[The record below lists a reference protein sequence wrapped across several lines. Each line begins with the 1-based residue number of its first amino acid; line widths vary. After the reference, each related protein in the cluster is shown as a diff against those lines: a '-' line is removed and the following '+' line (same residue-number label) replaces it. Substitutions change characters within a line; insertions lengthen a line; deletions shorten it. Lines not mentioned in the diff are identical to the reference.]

1 MVKASVISRK
11 NKKPVPMSASL
22 SRDPVSHSVASRLR
36 DPVSHSVASRL
47 RDPVSHS
54 VASRSRDPVSHSV
67 ASRSRK
73 LKTKAS
79 THSIRKFTIH
89 QTDKPEVEVRV
100 KDNNYHVYSQDGKYV
115 ISLGVQY
122 RLDDPEDMDEDEQQT
137 NPADKLTGT
146 DATVKNI
153 LKHIPKKDIAVIKSL
168 APYYIIP
175 AVKPT
180 DKNIVGKSGSE
191 NPHIYKRR
199 KFVMSVAPKTGLPPK
214 LDNDADTK
222 RKTRK
227 FSAQFC
233 SRVGA
238 GFMGHFAPVTQN
250 NCVRAWLETEHTPG
264 QPPATTPKELYYISG
279 LLTGLQADSECYGL
293 AGGTHV
299 RLMEDYFVNNTRGYL
314 IGTLYDGASNKVP
327 KHCGLMNKLVG
338 LHHIP
343 SSLLE
348 SLSTDINNYAS
359 LSTMTILETGF
370 TFYEKFGYMAGVLSP
385 TLLKLSHRRN
395 LQGREDTDLILNHMT
410 YCETYSAWLDEIYN
424 RLCLIYTPISTL
436 KKMIAE
442 KQPPDTS
449 IEIFGIS
456 PNVLNRALFKCIT
469 AYKLRQ
475 SINTQPIKNQIGK
488 LSLYDVYQACKVIT
502 DLSSEASIKQVTN
515 GKHSP
520 GTNLFYLLTVHYA
533 VTRALTDI
541 LMKSNN
547 DFQEYENI
555 SECVKFNRVWDT
567 PENNFALQMHRQL
580 PGVKPEYLAE
590 RFTLQP
596 PAGEAVHGRGT
607 KAELAACKLKETIRE
622 KHARILLALKTRRVS
637 SN

>member
-1 MVKASVISRK
+1 MVKSSVISRK

-36 DPVSHSVASRL
+36 DPVSHSVASR
-47 RDPVSHS
+47 
-54 VASRSRDPVSHSV
+54 
-67 ASRSRK
+67 SRK
-73 LKTKAS
+73 LKTKVS
-79 THSIRKFTIH
+79 QNSIRKFVIQ
-89 QTDKPEVEVRV
+89 QTDKPMVEVRV
-100 KDNNYHVYSQDGKYV
+100 KDNNYHVYSQDGKHV

-122 RLDDPEDMDEDEQQT
+122 RTDDLNESDDEQQT
-137 NPADKLTGT
+137 NPADKLTGA

-153 LKHIPKKDIAVIKSL
+153 LKHIPKKDIAVIKSI
-168 APYYIIP
+168 APYYISP

-180 DKNIVGKSGSE
+180 DRDSAGKSSDSKK
-191 NPHIYKRR
+191 PHTYKRR
-199 KFVMSVAPKTGLPPK
+199 VFVMSIAPKSGLPAK
-214 LDNDADTK
+214 MDKDADTK

-233 SRVGA
+233 SRVGS
-238 GFMGHFAPVTQN
+238 GHMGRFAPVTQN

-264 QPPATTPKELYYISG
+264 HKPPVQPKELYYISG
-279 LLTGLQADSECYGL
+279 LLTGLLADSECYGL
-293 AGGTHV
+293 AGGSHV
-299 RLMEDYFVNNTRGYL
+299 RIMEDYFMNNTHGYL

-348 SLSTDINNYAS
+348 SLSIDINNHAS
-359 LSTMTILETGF
+359 LSAMTIMETGF

-395 LQGREDTDLILNHMT
+395 LQGREDTDLTLNHMT

-436 KKMIAE
+436 RARIAE

-475 SINTQPIKNQIGK
+475 SINTQLIKNQIGK
-488 LSLYDVYQACKVIT
+488 MSLYDVYQACKVIT
-502 DLSSEASIKQVTN
+502 DLRSDASIKQVTN

-555 SECVKFNRVWDT
+555 SECVKFTRIWNT
-567 PENNFALQMHRQL
+567 PENNFILQMHRQL
-580 PGVKPEYLAE
+580 PGVKSEYLAE

-596 PAGEAVHGRGT
+596 PAGEKGQVTGT
-607 KAELAACKLKETIRE
+607 KAELAACKLRETIRE

-637 SN
+637 NY

>member
-11 NKKPVPMSASL
+11 KQTPEM
-22 SRDPVSHSVASRLR
+22 VA
-36 DPVSHSVASRL
+36 
-47 RDPVSHS
+47 
-54 VASRSRDPVSHSV
+54 

-79 THSIRKFTIH
+79 AHSIRKFVIQ
-89 QTDKPEVEVRV
+89 QTDKPAVEVRV
-100 KDNNYHVYSQDGKYV
+100 KDNNYHVYSQEGKHV

-122 RLDDPEDMDEDEQQT
+122 RLDDPEDMDEDGPQT
-137 NPADKLTGT
+137 NPADKLKGA

-153 LKHIPKKDIAVIKSL
+153 LKHIPKKDIETIKSL

-199 KFVMSVAPKTGLPPK
+199 TFVMSVAPKTGLPPK

-227 FSAQFC
+227 FSAQLC
-233 SRVGA
+233 SRVGD
-238 GFMGHFAPVTQN
+238 GFMGRFAQGTQKE
-250 NCVRAWLETEHTPG
+250 CVRARLETEHTPG

-279 LLTGLQADSECYGL
+279 LLTGLQADSACYGL

-299 RLMEDYFVNNTRGYL
+299 RLMEDYFVNNTHGYL
-314 IGTLYDGASNKVP
+314 IGTLFDGASNKVP

-338 LHHIP
+338 MQKIP
-343 SSLLE
+343 STLLE

-359 LSTMTILETGF
+359 LSAMTIMETGF

-385 TLLKLSHRRN
+385 ALLKLGSRPA
-395 LQGREDTDLILNHMT
+395 LMGLDDTYLTLNRMT
-410 YCETYSAWLDEIYN
+410 YCETYSAWLDELYN
-424 RLCLIYTPISTL
+424 RLRLLYTPISALRAMIKEITPGGT
-436 KKMIAE
+436 KK
-442 KQPPDTS
+442 
-449 IEIFGIS
+449 EIFGIQPKMLTDTIS
-456 PNVLNRALFKCIT
+456 KCEK

-475 SINTQPIKNQIGK
+475 SINTQPAKTKFGNM
-488 LSLYDVYQACKVIT
+488 SLYDVYQACKVIT
-502 DLSSEASIKQVTN
+502 DLRSDASIKQVTD

-520 GTNLFYLLTVHYA
+520 GTNLFYLLTVHH
-533 VTRALTDI
+533 VINKALTDI
-541 LMKSNN
+541 LMKSG
-547 DFQEYENI
+547 DEFEMHESI
-555 SECVKFNRVWDT
+555 RECVKFTRVWDT

-590 RFTLQP
+590 RFTIKP
-596 PAGEAVHGRGT
+596 PASEKGHGGGT

-622 KHARILLALKTRRVS
+622 KQDLLLLALKTRRV
-637 SN
+637 

>member
-22 SRDPVSHSVASRLR
+22 SRDPM
-36 DPVSHSVASRL
+36 
-47 RDPVSHS
+47 
-54 VASRSRDPVSHSV
+54 SHSV

-73 LKTKAS
+73 LKTKAAAQ
-79 THSIRKFTIH
+79 SIRKFTIH

-100 KDNNYHVYSQDGKYV
+100 NNNNYHVYSQDGKYV

-137 NPADKLTGT
+137 NPADKLTGA

-153 LKHIPKKDIAVIKSL
+153 IKHIPKKDIAVIKSL
-168 APYYIIP
+168 APNYINPFI
-175 AVKPT
+175 KPT
-180 DKNIVGKSGSE
+180 DRDSAGKSSSE
-191 NPHIYKRR
+191 KPHIYKRQY
-199 KFVMSVAPKTGLPPK
+199 FVMSIAPKSGLPPK

-233 SRVGA
+233 SRIGA
-238 GFMGHFAPVTQN
+238 GFMGHFAPVTQKD
-250 NCVRAWLETEHTPG
+250 CVRAWLETEHTPG
-264 QPPATTPKELYYISG
+264 HQPASTIPKELYYISG

-293 AGGTHV
+293 AGGSHV
-299 RLMEDYFVNNTRGYL
+299 RIMEDYFVNNTRGYL

-359 LSTMTILETGF
+359 LSAMTILETGF

-385 TLLKLSHRRN
+385 TLLTLSHLRN
-395 LQGREDTDLILNHMT
+395 LQGREDTDLTLNHMT

-424 RLCLIYTPISTL
+424 RLRLLYTPISTL
-436 KKMIAE
+436 RAMIKE
-442 KQPPDTS
+442 KQPRDTS
-449 IEIFGIS
+449 IEIFGI
-456 PNVLNRALFKCIT
+456 PPKMLTGTIFTCEK

-475 SINTQPIKNQIGK
+475 SINTQPTKTKFGNM
-488 LSLYDVYQACKVIT
+488 SLYDVYQACKVIT
-502 DLSSEASIKQVTN
+502 DLRSDASIKQVTD

-520 GTNLFYLLTVHYA
+520 GTNLFYLLTAHHAINRV
-533 VTRALTDI
+533 LGEI
-541 LMKSNN
+541 LMKSG
-547 DFQEYENI
+547 DEFTMHENI
-555 SECVKFNRVWDT
+555 RECVKFNRVWDT

-580 PGVKPEYLAE
+580 PGVKSEYLAE
-590 RFTLQP
+590 RFTLHP
-596 PAGEAVHGRGT
+596 PAGEKPRDGSA
-607 KAELAACKLKETIRE
+607 KAELAACKLRETIRE
-622 KHARILLALKTRRVS
+622 KQDRLLLALKTRRV
-637 SN
+637 

>member
-1 MVKASVISRK
+1 
-11 NKKPVPMSASL
+11 MSAS
-22 SRDPVSHSVASRLR
+22 RL
-36 DPVSHSVASRL
+36 
-47 RDPVSHS
+47 
-54 VASRSRDPVSHSV
+54 RDPVSHSV

-73 LKTKAS
+73 LKTKTAALS
-79 THSIRKFTIH
+79 VRKFTIH

-122 RLDDPEDMDEDEQQT
+122 RLDDPEDMDEDGPQT
-137 NPADKLTGT
+137 NPADKLTSA

-153 LKHIPKKDIAVIKSL
+153 LKHIPKKDIAVIKSI
-168 APYYIIP
+168 APSFINPFI
-175 AVKPT
+175 KPT
-180 DKNIVGKSGSE
+180 DRDSAGKSSDSE
-191 NPHIYKRR
+191 KPHIYKRR
-199 KFVMSVAPKTGLPPK
+199 IFVMSVAPKSGLPPK

-233 SRVGA
+233 SRIGS
-238 GFMGHFAPVTQN
+238 GHMGRFAPVTQN

-264 QPPATTPKELYYISG
+264 HQTASTIPKELYYISG

-293 AGGTHV
+293 AGGSHV
-299 RLMEDYFVNNTRGYL
+299 RIMEDYFMNNTRGYL
-314 IGTLYDGASNKVP
+314 IGTLYDAASNKVP

-348 SLSTDINNYAS
+348 SLSTDIFNYAS
-359 LSTMTILETGF
+359 LSAMTILETGF

-385 TLLKLSHRRN
+385 ALLKLGSRPN
-395 LQGREDTDLILNHMT
+395 LQGREDTDLTLNHMT

-424 RLCLIYTPISTL
+424 RLRLLYTPISTL
-436 KKMIAE
+436 RSMIKE
-442 KQPPDTS
+442 KQPRDTS
-449 IEIFGIS
+449 IEIFGI
-456 PNVLNRALFKCIT
+456 PPKMLNNTISNCEK

-475 SINTQPIKNQIGK
+475 SINTQPAKTQIGNM
-488 LSLYDVYQACKVIT
+488 SLYDVYQACKVIT
-502 DLSSEASIKQVTN
+502 DLRSDASIKQVTD

-520 GTNLFYLLTVHYA
+520 GTNLFYLLTAHHAINHV
-533 VTRALTDI
+533 LTDI
-541 LMKSNN
+541 LMKSSD
-547 DFQEYENI
+547 DFDMHENI
-555 SECVKFNRVWDT
+555 RECVKFNRVWDT

-596 PAGEAVHGRGT
+596 PAGEKGHGGGT
-607 KAELAACKLKETIRE
+607 KAELAACKLSETIRE
-622 KHARILLALKTRRVS
+622 KQDRLLLALKTRRV
-637 SN
+637 